1 MVPEES
7 DGLDDAELPSRTVA
21 AGKTQFE
28 RLRRILIYAGT
39 RSAPSASDET
49 GGTLGS
55 MQTAEGRRSAR
66 LTSLA
71 ATDGADGTADDN
83 GETRARIA
91 FNIREERRVLDR
103 LQAALPPPVRLG
115 DTDFPETGG
124 STLMGGG
131 WEVYCNGPPA
141 RSASTTEAGDDTD
154 STAAGG
160 TVQGTVG
167 GPPTLTAAAEAMPR
181 MCVNHGR
188 CGHMQALPMCV
199 YAGYCCG
206 ECAHTDGREHT
217 EHCHAGQITEMHG
230 SGSAETEEAAIPN
243 PRIAEAELV
252 LNDTTPAE
260 IRF

>member
-1 MVPEES
+1 MMPEES

-21 AGKTQFE
+21 AGETQFE

-71 ATDGADGTADDN
+71 ATDGTDDTADDD

-91 FNIREERRVLDR
+91 FNIREEHRVLDR

-131 WEVYCNGPPA
+131 
-141 RSASTTEAGDDTD
+141 
-154 STAAGG
+154 
-160 TVQGTVG
+160 
-167 GPPTLTAAAEAMPR
+167 
-181 MCVNHGR
+181 
-188 CGHMQALPMCV
+188 
-199 YAGYCCG
+199 
-206 ECAHTDGREHT
+206 
-217 EHCHAGQITEMHG
+217 
-230 SGSAETEEAAIPN
+230 
-243 PRIAEAELV
+243 
-252 LNDTTPAE
+252 
-260 IRF
+260 